1 MPQNVFHGT
10 YSTNDSNVAQSVFA
24 NNQYRILMYVVNLKL
39 QAGSCANVC
48 AVGSIERESGKL

>member
-1 MPQNVFHGT
+1 
-10 YSTNDSNVAQSVFA
+10 
-24 NNQYRILMYVVNLKL
+24 MYVVNLKL